1 MMRGDFQGEEV
12 LEEERQG
19 AQSSSL
25 IVFGFPFFFTVED
38 NFDGNAEP
46 RRRGSEGEGGIYA
59 TVGRRAGRR
68 RPDGEVAPSPTSPTS
83 LTSPTSPT
91 SPISPTSPPLK
102 LPTP

>member
-25 IVFGFPFFFTVED
+25 CVCLDFHSFFTAD
-38 NFDGNAEP
+38 DFDRNAEP

-68 RPDGEVAPSPTSPTS
+68 RPDGEVTLSPP
-83 LTSPTSPT
+83 
-91 SPISPTSPPLK
+91 SPTSPPL
-102 LPTP
+102 